1 MQVFTGSVKLV
12 IVLAKLHSTIKAEY
26 LYKMLT
32 WLFVC
37 RTGSQ
42 KLSANTVVHRIL
54 PGQARPQVAQT
65 PAEEALPQS
74 IGSAQ
79 ACEQH

>member
-1 MQVFTGSVKLV
+1 MQVYTGSVKLV
-12 IVLAKLHSTIKAEY
+12 IVLAKLSQHNQCRVLCE
-26 LYKMLT
+26 MLT

-54 PGQARPQVAQT
+54 PGQDRPQVAQT
-65 PAEEALPQS
+65 PAEEVAQS